1 MAKKDPIQYKGFTIN
16 YIGGEYRADAYANPQ
31 FTNTNL
37 AKLKKEINQYLIT
50 ESKKVHRSY
59 KGGGGVDDSEN
70 AVSKFK
76 SIENAVKYNR
86 NKFNR
91 MDGND
96 QKKYYD
102 RINKKKT
109 IYNLEYGDNSFISV
123 SKKEYDKSYV
133 PETADR
139 NYYTTWT
146 ETSSYA
152 EGGGI
157 TLDEIISDDSS
168 DWSKIK
174 KENVDWDNFDKLPKK
189 EQDRIMKEIE
199 KDLFK
204 GRHGFADGGGIKG
217 KYRISISENGKF
229 IGEAKGDFNTMR
241 EVRKEYIILVLGD
254 FKPPKYKVSVSIP
267 SDRFRKVPTDSWYSE
282 IKDIVGD
289 NRVTKTLAEKWINK
303 GSASYAEG
311 GGVESKYVDVYMSID
326 KNTWESDEDK
336 IMALS
341 VDGIQSHEDSEMT
354 LEEFGDYNINIRIER
369 KDLDKVRGYA
379 DSIQEHSVME
389 DGNHYDNGG
398 GINSYNPIKNRPVT
412 YILKD
417 KNGKE
422 VFKTKSANKASDKR
436 VTRFVKGEE
445 TSVLATDSKGNE
457 KQLFKLQSEESKSY
471 AEGGEISVGAKG
483 TLKNRGKVYVRAFDI
498 NKGIDKVERGKYTF
512 NVFDEGRIDTM
523 NQNDFEKNF
532 TQTKKGFYAEGGEVE
547 GYNMDEVVKH
557 FVMAGLWASNDDE
570 GEPFEDSYDADDV
583 SKESYE
589 KIAKGAAK
597 FINEN
602 KALLKKHNISTES
615 LGHDLFLDSQGHG
628 VGFWDRGYGDDG
640 DTLSKS
646 ASKIFASDQPYVG
659 DDKKIYFKK
668 GGSIKSSWFSGE
680 LSFLNW

>member
-37 AKLKKEINQYLIT
+37 AKLKKEINQYLKT
-50 ESKKVHRSY
+50 ESKKTSY
-59 KGGGGVDDSEN
+59 AGGGEISV
-70 AVSKFK
+70 VK
-76 SIENAVKYNR
+76 SIVYQELGEDNGEKAMYLFSDKIINSHIGG
-86 NKFNR
+86 
-91 MDGND
+91 GNYD
-96 QKKYYD
+96 YKEIASEIIYEYKNTSEEEKKSIYQQYDLEYKIGDYVDFKGKKYQVIDIVWDNGNNTFNNPYGYWRY
-102 RINKKKT
+102 RIKS
-109 IYNLEYGDNSFISV
+109 DNSS
-123 SKKEYDKSYV
+123 KEYDYGVGVGNPNIKS
-133 PETADR
+133 
-139 NYYTTWT
+139 
-146 ETSSYA
+146 
-152 EGGGI
+152 
-157 TLDEIISDDSS
+157 ISTY
-168 DWSKIK
+168 
-174 KENVDWDNFDKLPKK
+174 
-189 EQDRIMKEIE
+189 
-199 KDLFK
+199 
-204 GRHGFADGGGIKG
+204 ADGGGIKG

-229 IGEAKGDFNTMR
+229 IGEAKGDFNTIR

-471 AEGGEISVGAKG
+471 AEGGEIKVGSKVTSDVSG
-483 TLKNRGKVYVRAFDI
+483 KNIATVVEVK
-498 NKGIDKVERGKYTF
+498 KGI
-512 NVFDEGRIDTM
+512 
-523 NQNDFEKNF
+523 
-532 TQTKKGFYAEGGEVE
+532 KGFNGNTFDMVHIEWKDKTKGNMSWAGRPEKFKSASKDNYAEGGEVE

-589 KIAKGAAK
+589 KIAKGATK